1 MIAHRARVRLLA
13 DAHLPFL
20 SACLCTLLCRDKP
33 HWHEC
38 AAPYCAAT
46 NLLGGES
53 VVTVVSVVSD
63 GIPTNATTN
72 IAPEANTPGANTPAD
87 TPADG
92 GNALPSWGIAIIV
105 VFAVLFA
112 LVCMLMIYI
121 INKEKTG
128 QPIFIKT
135 VKPAA

>member
-1 MIAHRARVRLLA
+1 M
-13 DAHLPFL
+13 
-20 SACLCTLLCRDKP
+20 
-33 HWHEC
+33 
-38 AAPYCAAT
+38 
-46 NLLGGES
+46 
-53 VVTVVSVVSD
+53 TVVSVVSD

-72 IAPEANTPGANTPAD
+72 IAPEANTPGAN